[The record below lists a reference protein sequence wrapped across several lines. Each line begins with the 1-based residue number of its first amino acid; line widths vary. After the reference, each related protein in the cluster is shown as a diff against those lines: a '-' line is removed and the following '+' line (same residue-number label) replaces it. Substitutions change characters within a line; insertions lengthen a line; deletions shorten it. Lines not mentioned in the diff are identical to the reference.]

1 MADVTL
7 IAGNPASR
15 IREQYSHL
23 MSIGCPNELKSE
35 ALRIVAAGGISE
47 KNAAKFRTVV
57 AKETRLPRLQ
67 QYLTNF
73 MLSAG
78 GDGVL
83 DVGPKSR

>member
-1 MADVTL
+1 MADVSL

-23 MSIGCPNELKSE
+23 MGIRCPQELKNE
-35 ALRIVAAGGISE
+35 ALRIVAEGGISDQ
-47 KNAAKFRTVV
+47 NARKFKAVV

-73 MLSAG
+73 
-78 GDGVL
+78 VL
-83 DVGPKSR
+83 AASGNAVLGASR